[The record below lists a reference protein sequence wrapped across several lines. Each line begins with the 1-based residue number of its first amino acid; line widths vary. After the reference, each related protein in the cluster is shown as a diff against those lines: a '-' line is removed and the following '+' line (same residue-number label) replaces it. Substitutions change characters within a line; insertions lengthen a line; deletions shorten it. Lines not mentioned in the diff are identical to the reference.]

1 MAVSLF
7 LLNSFFFNEM
17 HYSKKKKR
25 CEIPTGVATKI
36 KNPRLEVTVILHS
49 STPRVS
55 NHFSKKKKRVS
66 NQIPFLFMFTYG
78 ADGP

>member
-1 MAVSLF
+1 VRSL
-7 LLNSFFFNEM
+7 
-17 HYSKKKKR
+17 YS
-25 CEIPTGVATKI
+25 IGVATKI

-55 NHFSKKKKRVS
+55 N
-66 NQIPFLFMFTYG
+66 QIPFLFMFTYG